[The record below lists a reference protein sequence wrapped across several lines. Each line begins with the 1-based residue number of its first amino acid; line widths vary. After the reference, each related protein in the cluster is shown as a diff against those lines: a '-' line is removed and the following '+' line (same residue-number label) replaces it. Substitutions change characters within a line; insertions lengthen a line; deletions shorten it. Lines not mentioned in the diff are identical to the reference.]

1 MIIGKHSFIRL
12 YQDCAITPEKN
23 FKVDDIDT
31 YLGQL
36 TSLYFNDAQYIKHS
50 LNLTI
55 KVQLESISLEVKVD
69 NPILMTTKYMENYN
83 YCVIKNDY
91 FLDDGIN
98 PFGRGNNVY
107 YFIID
112 KKWVSNETIELTLK
126 MDTLNTLKSYVNIDD
141 KSFIIRQHKN
151 RWKKSS
157 DPTLFLPVIDMY
169 SENIKPVLFKT
180 DESDLYQEENNE
192 YVQGSWYLI
201 YRSHTSDKDAPIDIL
216 LCGDSE
222 ISVDVSSAGGFSGNF
237 NYSNDRDA
245 GYDPGYVIYGNENN
259 VGATFTFQHWISR
272 KEYVMRTLTITATNQ
287 CIVWLHKRIY
297 FGTINTSGFTPTSY
311 FIYTSIANKSF
322 TEAELTGVRQMRQ
335 DLPNSVLITNA
346 SINNLTTTMVE
357 NMHINSKIAN
367 YVGERGTIQPISFVD
382 RTDPLLLKII
392 KLPYRPLYLD
402 FDANGVLT
410 RIPNG
415 WAYEGTLADF
425 PHMLKYVSDN
435 TTNALSHE
443 LFLYGENSNY
453 ESPYEILEYET
464 QSDRGH
470 LIARN
475 SKYETKLLHSDFFLQ
490 KFVYDSFDF
499 PFRAEFM
506 ETDGGAQTLSAI
518 FSVSLTMSSKFMF
531 QFPLT
536 TFNSGLKLD
545 TQDYSGML
553 YIVRNNE
560 LPIYNSAYLN
570 YIRTGYNYDIK
581 TRNRQLRSSIIGGT
595 LSIAGAIG
603 SFATAGITGGLSIP
617 VGVSLLTT
625 ATGSFYNA
633 ISQTAQHDQNI
644 AERLRNAEM
653 QGLSVAGSDDVDL
666 MSIYTNDNKAKLV
679 KYEVSEKMKKAL
691 FDLFYYCGYVAGY
704 QGTPD
709 ETSRKV
715 FNFVQADI
723 IFQTLNR
730 NIPQPLLEDYKEK
743 YHNGITILHY
753 YTLIGENNLAVR
765 GWDFEQQYENWET
778 TLN

>member
-1 MIIGKHSFIRL
+1 MSTTLVL
-12 YQDCAITPEKN
+12 YRNCKVIPQKN
-23 FKVDDIDT
+23 FCVERLNGYLDEFENNYDKIVKTNVQFFKHTLNMTYKLDFGQMNLEGKLDYNFNYLSAQDFVDLPVISRRGKV
-31 YLGQL
+31 Y
-36 TSLYFNDAQYIKHS
+36 
-50 LNLTI
+50 
-55 KVQLESISLEVKVD
+55 
-69 NPILMTTKYMENYN
+69 
-83 YCVIKNDY
+83 
-91 FLDDGIN
+91 
-98 PFGRGNNVY
+98 Y
-107 YFIID
+107 YFITN
-112 KKWVSNETIELTLK
+112 KKWISSSCVELTLK
-126 MDTLNTLKSYVNIDD
+126 MDVVNTYLAGITNTSNHAVQISPKT
-141 KSFIIRQHKN
+141 FIIRQHKN

-157 DPTLFLPVIDMY
+157 DPTLVLPVIDMY
-169 SENIKPVLFKT
+169 SENIQPVLFKT
-180 DESDLYQEENNE
+180 DESDLYQEENNQ

-201 YRSHTSDKDAPIDIL
+201 YRSHTSDTDAPIDIL

-222 ISVDVSSAGGFSGNF
+222 ISVDVSSAGGYSGNF
-237 NYSNDRDA
+237 NYHKDADA
-245 GYDPGYVIYGNENN
+245 GYDPSYVIYGNENN
-259 VGATFTFQHWISR
+259 VGAKFTFKHWISR
-272 KEYVMRTLTITATNQ
+272 KEFVMRTLTITATNQ
-287 CIVWLHKRIY
+287 CIVWLNKRIY
-297 FGTINTSGFTPTSY
+297 FGTINSSGFTPTSY

-322 TEAELTGVRQMRQ
+322 DEAELTGVRKMRQ
-335 DLPNSVLITNA
+335 DIPSSVLITNA

-357 NMHINSKIAN
+357 SMHINSKIAN

-402 FDANGVLT
+402 FNADGVLT
-410 RIPNG
+410 SIPNG

-425 PHMLKYVSDN
+425 PHMLKYVDDN

-443 LFLYGENSNY
+443 LFLYGENANY
-453 ESPYEILEYET
+453 ESPYDVLNYET
-464 QSDRGH
+464 QAGRGH
-470 LIARN
+470 LVSRN

-499 PFRAEFM
+499 LFRAEFM

-644 AERLRNAEM
+644 AERLRSAEM
-653 QGLSVAGSDDVDL
+653 QGLSIAGSDDVDL

-679 KYEVSEKMKKAL
+679 KYEVSPKMKNAL
-691 FDLFYYCGYVAGY
+691 YDLFYYCGYVAGY
-704 QGTPD
+704 QGIPD
-709 ETSRKV
+709 LKSRV
-715 FNFVQADI
+715 LFNFVQADV
-723 IFQTLNR
+723 IFDRTPNM
-730 NIPQPLLEDYKEK
+730 PQDELEELISKFKE
-743 YHNGITILHY
+743 GITFLHEY
-753 YTLIGENNLAVR
+753 DLKNADEEDVV

-778 TLN
+778 ELE